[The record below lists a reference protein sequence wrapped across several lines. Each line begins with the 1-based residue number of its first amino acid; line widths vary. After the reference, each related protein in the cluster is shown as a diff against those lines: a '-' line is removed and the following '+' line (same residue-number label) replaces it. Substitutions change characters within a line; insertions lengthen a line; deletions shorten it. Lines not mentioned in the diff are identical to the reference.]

1 MTNASKSVYQAAQR
15 LYVSFVPQEKAL
27 SQEGLSLFTQKM
39 VEAGYAAKTQ
49 RLYHFAARKMLK
61 RFNVNLPDE
70 GVPFVPDVDVRR
82 HRLTVDQVG
91 EFIEAA
97 KSLGG
102 FYTLLTAL
110 STTYGLRRQ
119 EMANYVPGD
128 YDPKSQ
134 TIKIRTAKGG
144 RQVVQRVPKEIQNHM
159 IPGATLPRISR
170 ASVIYRNIARKAGV
184 YEPVTG
190 WHSIRR
196 ALVTELLANDADKD
210 LVESFMRWKSPRMVD
225 LYGARNLKDD
235 TRIFEKHPFLKYW

>member
-1 MTNASKSVYQAAQR
+1 MTNASQSVYQAAQR
-15 LYVSFVPQEKAL
+15 LYVSFVPREKAL
-27 SQEGLSLFTQKM
+27 SQEGLSLFTGKM
-39 VEAGYAAKTQ
+39 QEAGYAPKTV

-61 RFNVNLPDE
+61 KLRVSITDE
-70 GVPFVPDVDVRR
+70 EVPFVPDVDVRR

-91 EFIEAA
+91 VFIEAA

-110 STTYGLRRQ
+110 STTYGVRRQ
-119 EMANYVPGD
+119 EMSNYKPGD
-128 YDPKSQ
+128 YDERSQ

-144 RQVVQRVPKEIQNHM
+144 RQVVQKVPKEIQKHLIPM
-159 IPGATLPRISR
+159 ISLPKISR
-170 ASVIYRNIARKAGV
+170 SSAIYRIIARKADV
-184 YEPVTG
+184 YEEVTG

-196 ALVTELLANDADKD
+196 ALVTELLANDANKD

-235 TRIFEKHPFLKYW
+235 AKIFAKHPFLKFW